1 MDQPK
6 LVDCARVYGAM
17 PAVVLPLLQDSARHF
32 ATVAQ
37 RASVESPDHAV
48 SGSEIL
54 GDALDGQKKFHC
66 NRVGIDYLSILH
78 EKAASGAAV

>member
-17 PAVVLPLLQDSARHF
+17 PAGILPLLQDSARYF
-32 ATVAQ
+32 AAVAQ

-48 SGSEIL
+48 SGSKIL

-66 NRVGIDYLSILH
+66 NRVEIDYPISLH
-78 EKAASGAAV
+78 ENGGSWPPM